1 MSEPDSAAAPQPK
14 PRNRLVFLLKAVVS
28 LSIIAFFLMKQTS
41 LDKVLEELGHASPFW
56 LAIAFSLHGIGL
68 LISALRW
75 QILIKAQ
82 GDSVPLGFLVQS
94 YLVGMFFNNFLPS
107 RIGGDVVRI
116 WDGSKYSRSLVKS
129 SAIVVV
135 ERLTGII
142 VLLFFALAA
151 SLIRLGQA
159 RQFPIIWIALGLGL
173 LGLVCIGIFLTRI
186 GSLLLSF
193 IPEKGGLKKAKAKI
207 LTFRE
212 TILNYRH
219 SKGRF
224 FKALSLA
231 FLLQVNV
238 IIYYHFIGKAIS
250 LDIPFLD
257 YFIFI
262 PIYHLVLLI
271 PITINGVGMREIYL
285 TPVLGFYGYTAASS
299 MSFAWIDLG
308 FIILIGLIGGLVFLL
323 RKK

>member
-1 MSEPDSAAAPQPK
+1 MNEPEKSPVSK
-14 PRNRLVFLLKAVVS
+14 SKKSRLVFLLKAAIS
-28 LSIIAFFLMKQTS
+28 LSIIAFFLFKQTS
-41 LDKVLEELGHASPFW
+41 LNKVFEELGRASLFW
-56 LAIAFSLHGIGL
+56 LIIAFSLHGIGL

-82 GDSVPLGFLVQS
+82 GDSVPLGFLAQS

-116 WDGSKYSRSLVKS
+116 WDGSKYSQSLVKS

-135 ERLTGII
+135 ERVTGIVI
-142 VLLFFALAA
+142 LLFFAMAA
-151 SLIRLGQA
+151 SLIRLDQA
-159 RQFPIIWIALGLGL
+159 QQFPIIWIALGLGL
-173 LGLVCIGIFLTRI
+173 FGLLCIAMFLTRI
-186 GSLLLSF
+186 GSLILNI
-193 IPEKGGLKKAKAKI
+193 IPERGALKKIKEKVQS
-207 LTFRE
+207 FRE

-219 SKGRF
+219 KKGEF

-238 IIYYHFIGKAIS
+238 IIYYNLIGKAIH

-271 PITINGVGMREIYL
+271 PLTINGMGMRELYL
-285 TPVLGFYGYTAASS
+285 TPVLGFYGYAAQSS
-299 MSFAWIDLG
+299 LSFAWIDLG
-308 FIILIGLIGGLVFLL
+308 FIILIGLFGGLVFLF